1 MAKQTLLFDPSIR
14 DQVFLPMGILMFLVT
29 YGRFY
34 LTKVLNRPSN
44 PLLEKPSIT
53 YKTLRGTLMEHKADS
68 EKSSSA
74 TGNDEDA
81 IDLVACFKKVK
92 PDIKFGAG
100 MQRS

>member
-1 MAKQTLLFDPSIR
+1 M
-14 DQVFLPMGILMFLVT
+14 VILMFLVT

-53 YKTLRGTLMEHKADS
+53 YKTLRGTIMEHKADPDKHAS
-68 EKSSSA
+68 V
-74 TGNDEDA
+74 GDDDA

-92 PDIKFGAG
+92 DDVKFGAG
-100 MQRS
+100 MQRSTRIRQFANFLPEDSVK